1 MLTPSATTIK
11 LYLLMQV
18 SIAQQGGD
26 HMYYKHTHTLTKK
39 TDNLYQTATF
49 IVESPK
55 NHLKM
60 GFHRNI
66 AI

>member
-26 HMYYKHTHTLTKK
+26 PYVLQTKK
-39 TDNLYQTATF
+39 TDNLYQTVRF
-49 IVESPK
+49 HVESPK

>member
-1 MLTPSATTIK
+1 
-11 LYLLMQV
+11 MQV

-26 HMYYKHTHTLTKK
+26 QMYYKHTHTHTLTKK
-39 TDNLYQTATF
+39 TDNLYQTARF
-49 IVESPK
+49 HVESPK